1 MKQNELFDFIKNI
14 IIELDYIPLEVHLTC
29 IKNKT
34 ILKIVI
40 HHLTHSV
47 SLDDCTEIAEILSRQ
62 LDIENPFDRAYDLVV
77 ESPGLQREIKSP
89 DEYQYFIGREFCI
102 FPKTTNK
109 FPTKDG
115 FFIAFLEN
123 ICDNILTV
131 KNNEHKFNISCDEI
145 QKAHLF
151 FDFSKALKN
160 NKKKNQKTH
169 GG

>member
-14 IIELDYIPLEVHLTC
+14 IIELDYIPLEINLTH

-40 HHLTHSV
+40 HHLKHPV
-47 SLDDCTEIAEILSRQ
+47 SLDDCTEIANIVSRQ
-62 LDIENPFDRAYDLVV
+62 LDIENPFDKAYDLVV
-77 ESPGLQREIKSP
+77 ESPGLQREIKSLE
-89 DEYQYFIGREFCI
+89 EYQYFIGRELCI
-102 FPKTTNK
+102 FPKTTDK
-109 FPTKDG
+109 FPTKDR

-123 ICDNILTV
+123 ICDNTLTV
-131 KNNEHKFNISCDEI
+131 KNNQHIFNISCDEI

-160 NKKKNQKTH
+160 NKKKNHKIH